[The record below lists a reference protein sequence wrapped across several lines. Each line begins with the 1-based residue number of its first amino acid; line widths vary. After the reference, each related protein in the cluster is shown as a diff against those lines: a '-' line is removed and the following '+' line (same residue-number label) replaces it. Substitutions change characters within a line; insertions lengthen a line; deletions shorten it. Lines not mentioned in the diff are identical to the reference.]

1 MMPSLS
7 KISRSVT
14 AHYDRSYKPQPKL
27 LLQRFVSTLCMN
39 GQQWYH
45 DILTPKTKER
55 EKIGERGKKWE
66 IVKNELAFIGK
77 MQT

>member
-1 MMPSLS
+1 MPSLS

-39 GQQWYH
+39 GQQ
-45 DILTPKTKER
+45 
-55 EKIGERGKKWE
+55 
-66 IVKNELAFIGK
+66 
-77 MQT
+77 